1 MGSLTFLLII
11 SVVSYLV
18 YYTYKEVTRPLS
30 SSLKDDIKKIKDD
43 INASLND
50 KINKNANIVFKIII
64 FLGAPHKSIC

>member
-11 SVVSYLV
+11 SVVSYLI

-43 INASLND
+43 INASLKD
-50 KINKNANIVFKIII
+50 KTNKKD
-64 FLGAPHKSIC
+64 

>member
-11 SVVSYLV
+11 SVVSYLI

-43 INASLND
+43 INASLKD
-50 KINKNANIVFKIII
+50 KINKDKRIKDE
-64 FLGAPHKSIC
+64 H